1 MPSRSRR
8 VVVICAYLLLM
19 FMVHTIIIVGAL
31 SPRCINN
38 NYCSASERVVSLAAG
53 ITLLAMAALIIALGW
68 KGRLVGAR
76 RTS

>member
-1 MPSRSRR
+1 
-8 VVVICAYLLLM
+8 
-19 FMVHTIIIVGAL
+19 L

-76 RTS
+76 GTS